1 MGKPSELMTKGRW
14 SGVALSDGG
23 LVALRGNAMN
33 HTEKVLAEML
43 GVSILIGIVVVLL
56 SLAH

>member
-1 MGKPSELMTKGRW
+1 
-14 SGVALSDGG
+14 VALPDGG

-33 HTEKVLAEML
+33 HTEKVLAEMP
-43 GVSILIGIVVVLL
+43 GVSILIGIVVLL